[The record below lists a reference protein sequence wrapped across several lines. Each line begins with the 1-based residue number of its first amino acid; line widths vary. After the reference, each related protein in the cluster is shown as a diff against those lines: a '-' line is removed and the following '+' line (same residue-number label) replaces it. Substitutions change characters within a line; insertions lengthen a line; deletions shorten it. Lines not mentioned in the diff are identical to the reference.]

1 MKVLLH
7 LLGSNIPQRWWCF
20 PAIQNGILH
29 THTHTCIICIHIHYF
44 LQKYKYKKRVRM
56 GHQCLVEAY
65 LRYGMMMSKDWH
77 HVVCSGFG
85 ETSPEQ
91 GPWFRDRY
99 KRHLSH
105 NSWEAPRS
113 QQWAFWRLYTVEK
126 CWWERF
132 FQGNLPLPQ
141 ICCFPWARNVI
152 VLKTCSVLL
161 FIFFFF
167 SILFWRVGGEMNLKW
182 NTSFWSVWPDWGIF
196 HSFDWIGFKSI
207 QNTLPLPSGKVQL

>member
-1 MKVLLH
+1 
-7 LLGSNIPQRWWCF
+7 
-20 PAIQNGILH
+20 
-29 THTHTCIICIHIHYF
+29 
-44 LQKYKYKKRVRM
+44 M

-167 SILFWRVGGEMNLKW
+167 LFYFEGWGERWIWNETLHFGQFDLIEEYFILLIGLVLNQFRIHFHFPQGKCSSS
-182 NTSFWSVWPDWGIF
+182 SFSLLWLCFQEDLNAQEA
-196 HSFDWIGFKSI
+196 KS
-207 QNTLPLPSGKVQL
+207 NFCAGWVHGNSCTVQRKASNNWKI